1 MELCTGFFL
10 AGPGPKM
17 IWQFGE
23 LGYDYSINTCTDGSV
38 NNNCRLDKKPIK
50 WDYLQV
56 IQRKRL
62 FDIYSAMNKLR
73 FHPWYKDVFIANNIN
88 LASNLGAAFKT
99 MTIRSALDTSML
111 CIVGNFDV
119 VAQTAGFSFPI
130 AGTWY
135 DYLNGNTFSATGT
148 SQNLTLQPGE
158 FHIYLNRNL
167 VNAVVT
173 GTGGANAGSNTLW
186 SRIYPNPARIDPVLE
201 IHMPKTSQTRV
212 DLYNASGQ
220 FIQTIY
226 SGNLVKGEHR
236 ITVTGKLIAG
246 VYWVKIVAAEQEV
259 TLKFMI
265 Q

>member
-1 MELCTGFFL
+1 
-10 AGPGPKM
+10 
-17 IWQFGE
+17 
-23 LGYDYSINTCTDGSV
+23 V

-56 IQRKRL
+56 VQRRRL

-88 LASNLGAAFKT
+88 LANNLSAAFKT

-135 DYLNGNTFSATGT
+135 DYLNGNTFSATGS
-148 SQNLTLQPGE
+148 SQNMTLQPGE

-173 GTGGANAGSNTLW
+173 GTGGANAGDKSLW
-186 SRIYPNPARIDPVLE
+186 SRVYPNPSRIDPVLE
-201 IHMPKTSQTRV
+201 IHIPKTGKTKV
-212 DLYNASGQ
+212 DLYNAAGQ
-220 FIQTIY
+220 FIKTIY
-226 SGNLVKGEHR
+226 SGNFVKGEHR
-236 ITVTGKLIAG
+236 ITLTGQLTPG
-246 VYWVKIVAAEQEV
+246 VYCVRIVAADRA
-259 TLKFMI
+259 TTSKFMI